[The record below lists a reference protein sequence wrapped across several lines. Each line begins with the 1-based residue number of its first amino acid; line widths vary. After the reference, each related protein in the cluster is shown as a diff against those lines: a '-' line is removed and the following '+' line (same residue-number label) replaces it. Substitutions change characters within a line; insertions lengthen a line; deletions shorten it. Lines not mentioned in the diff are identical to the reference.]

1 MTTPPAST
9 SPPPADRGR
18 ARTWAAMLGFFV
30 ALAVVELL
38 MGRSWFGPD
47 GRFGIWEGDI
57 WSAANSQRLA
67 DPYSFSHLGHGIL
80 FYALLWTVGRRLEV
94 RHRLL
99 IAAAMEAA
107 WEILENSPIIIN
119 RYRAATIAVGYEG
132 DSVLNSLSDLGMMTL
147 GFLFTWK
154 VRPWLSVAALL
165 AMELGCLFAVR
176 DNLTLNV
183 IMLVCPIEA
192 IKAWQAAGRPPM

>member
-1 MTTPPAST
+1 MAAPTPPP
-9 SPPPADRGR
+9 PPPADPRR
-18 ARTWAAMLGFFV
+18 RRTWAALLGFFA

-38 MGRSWFGPD
+38 MGRTWLGPD
-47 GRFGIWEGDI
+47 GRFGLWESDI

-80 FYALLWTVGRRLEV
+80 FYALLWAVGRRLDV

-119 RYRAATIAVGYEG
+119 RYRAATIAAGYEG
-132 DSVLNSLSDLGMMTL
+132 DSVLNSLSDLLMMTL
-147 GFLFTWK
+147 GFLFAGK
-154 VRPWLSVAALL
+154 VKAWQSVVALV
-165 AMELGCLFAVR
+165 AMELGCLLWVR

-192 IKAWQAAGRPPM
+192 IKAWQAAGRPL